1 MKLAYF
7 FSRIRSNKDA
17 RIVTENIASLTL
29 LQVCGYV
36 FPLLTFPY
44 LTKVLGAEYFGLIAF
59 AATAIGYFQTFTD
72 WGFQYTA
79 VRDIAQHQDSPE
91 EVSRIFSRVMNA
103 RVCLMLLSLLVLLAM
118 LFIVPSFKENSLVL
132 IFTYFIVPGHVLFPD
147 WFFQGIERMKYV
159 TLSNFI
165 FKVVFTI
172 LVFVCIHDRSDY
184 LWQPLLTAFGYLVAG
199 VFSMFLIIRKWG
211 YRWYFTSFR
220 QIWETIREGFDIF
233 LNTILPQMYNSFS
246 QLLLMFWA
254 GPTACGLY
262 AAADKFNAI
271 MSQMIQ
277 VVSRAF
283 FPFLARRIDKHTLYA
298 KMYITVTA
306 LCSLLLIITAPYI
319 IKIFFSDEFVDSVAI
334 LRILAVSLLF
344 TALQSVYGTNYLI
357 VQHYD
362 RLLRNINLKMSI
374 LGFLISF
381 PLVYYW
387 GVIGAALTVFITRAL
402 IGLLAY
408 LKARQI
414 KLSK

>member
-44 LTKVLGAEYFGLIAF
+44 LTKVLGAECFGLIAF
-59 AATAIGYFQTFTD
+59 AATVIGYFQTFTD

-184 LWQPLLTAFGYLVAG
+184 LWQPLLTALGYLVAG

-211 YRWYFTSFR
+211 YQWYFTSFR

-283 FPFLARRIDKHTLYA
+283 FPFLARRIDKHALYA

-319 IKIFFSDEFVDSVAI
+319 IKIFFSDEFVDSVAKNT
-334 LRILAVSLLF
+334 S
-344 TALQSVYGTNYLI
+344 
-357 VQHYD
+357 
-362 RLLRNINLKMSI
+362 SI
-374 LGFLISF
+374 
-381 PLVYYW
+381 
-387 GVIGAALTVFITRAL
+387 ITFYSIAKCL
-402 IGLLAY
+402 WY
-408 LKARQI
+408 
-414 KLSK
+414 KLSHCSAL